1 MITHLLYHPSNHIQK
16 TDTDIIF
23 NYVQRPDYAYDLR
36 DDIISGLSSRL
47 GDMNYTVNKVDQ
59 IERDSKSQKIKSII
73 NEVAK

>member
-1 MITHLLYHPSNHIQK
+1 MPAVKMFQIIQK
-16 TDTDIIF
+16 TDNDIIF
-23 NYVQRPDYAYDLR
+23 NYVQSPTYAYDIK
-36 DDIISGLSSRL
+36 DDILSGLSSRL